1 MASAGKVKRGAHA
14 WDIWSGRMWAGVLG
28 RRGGGTFKCVCIS
41 GGGDVVGVGV
51 MPGLKG
57 PR

>member
-1 MASAGKVKRGAHA
+1 
-14 WDIWSGRMWAGVLG
+14 MWAGVLG
-28 RRGGGTFKCVCIS
+28 RRGGGTFECVCIS
-41 GGGDVVGVGV
+41 GGGGGGVGVGV